1 MFLFRRAQ
9 SAPCCGSGNAKPDLD
24 TCRQRRCVASPALFS
39 LLWKV
44 EAAHGLEGTH
54 EQSPMDER
62 SQQNIHLC
70 SDKAL
75 WLGVPSIRQ

>member
-1 MFLFRRAQ
+1 M
-9 SAPCCGSGNAKPDLD
+9 
-24 TCRQRRCVASPALFS
+24 ASPALFS